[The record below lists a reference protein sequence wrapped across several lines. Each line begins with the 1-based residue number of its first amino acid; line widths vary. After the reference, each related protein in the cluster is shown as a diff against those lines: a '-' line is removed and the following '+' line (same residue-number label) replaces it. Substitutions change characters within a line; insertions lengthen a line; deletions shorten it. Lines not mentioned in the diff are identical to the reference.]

1 MRSALTMLGIIIGVA
16 AVITMFAIG
25 TGANR
30 RVADTISGMG
40 SNLLMVLP
48 GATTSGG
55 ARSRATSKATLT
67 LEDAQAILESCP
79 AIEDTAP
86 VLRGTA
92 QVVYGNTNWSTSVWG
107 TTGSVTNVREWVID
121 SGRNM
126 NVSDIRSAAK
136 VCILGQTVARELF
149 GSLDPV
155 GEILRVNKI
164 PMRVVGVLRSKGSSA
179 MGSDQD
185 DIMFV
190 PVTTAQK
197 RLFGARGPGGI
208 HNIMAK
214 AKSAEQLAAAEQQ
227 ITNLLDL
234 RHRIGSDQERD
245 FTIRNLQE
253 FMDAARES
261 TRIMAR
267 LLASIASVSLLVG
280 GIGIMNIMLVSV
292 TERTREIGIRM
303 ALGAGTRDIL
313 AQFLA
318 EAVIMSVLGGTAGIT
333 LGSLGSVLVSR
344 YAGWPTIISSLSV
357 ILAFGFSAAIG
368 IFFGFFPAWKAS
380 RLNPVDALRHE

>member
-1 MRSALTMLGIIIGVA
+1 MLGIIIGVA

-48 GATTSGG
+48 GATTRGG
-55 ARSRATSKATLT
+55 ARSRATSNAALT
-67 LEDAQAILESCP
+67 LEDAQAILENCP
-79 AIEDTAP
+79 AVEDTAP

-92 QVVYGNTNWSTSVWG
+92 QVVYGNSNWSTSVWG
-107 TTGSVTNVREWVID
+107 TTGSVTNVREWVIE

-126 NVSDIRSAAK
+126 NASDIRSAAK

-164 PMRVVGVLRSKGSSA
+164 PMRVVGVLRPKGSSA

-197 RLFGARGPGGI
+197 RLFGSRGPGGI

-234 RHRIGSDQERD
+234 RHRISSDQERD

-253 FMDAARES
+253 FMDAASES
-261 TRIMAR
+261 TRIMAL

-303 ALGAGTRDIL
+303 SLGARTRDIL
-313 AQFLA
+313 VQFLA
-318 EAVIMSVLGGTAGIT
+318 EAVIMSILGGAAGMG
-333 LGSLGSVLVSR
+333 LGALGAAFVSR
-344 YAGWPTIISSLSV
+344 FAGWPTIISPLSV
-357 ILAFGFSAAIG
+357 MLAFGFSAAIG

-380 RLNPVDALRHE
+380 RLNPIDALRHE